1 MAFICIWV
9 LYRAHFHHFAF
20 MIRKTKFKACYLL
33 IYYHDKTKTVKGIH
47 FVFSIILNLVH
58 YSLHSS
64 EITKIINW
72 FTFAGAKIKA
82 FEIKHHFLFDLCCG
96 STRKRTNVL
105 NVFPTFY
112 FRLNEL
118 WVDLLKICLFYLPS
132 IKVIVLQSLFF
143 VSDFFWISRF
153 ANEKCLSFPST
164 MHLTFMFDSCQ
175 PLHFFVS
182 RHSIIGLNVAVFF
195 IYI

>member
-1 MAFICIWV
+1 MKMDPIPRIEFQVIFGLGRTFHSNHTDLLRSNWQTTVSDSCNLTNSKLTLMAFICIWV

-118 WVDLLKICLFYLPS
+118 
-132 IKVIVLQSLFF
+132 
-143 VSDFFWISRF
+143 
-153 ANEKCLSFPST
+153 
-164 MHLTFMFDSCQ
+164 
-175 PLHFFVS
+175 
-182 RHSIIGLNVAVFF
+182 
-195 IYI
+195 